1 VRVAHRHLHRLV
13 AEQLGDAPIIG
24 VIGAL
29 QYDIIASRLKNE
41 YGVTT
46 EIGPQEYEAAR

>member
-1 VRVAHRHLHRLV
+1 MRVFYLASSRR
-13 AEQLGDAPIIG
+13 EPIIG